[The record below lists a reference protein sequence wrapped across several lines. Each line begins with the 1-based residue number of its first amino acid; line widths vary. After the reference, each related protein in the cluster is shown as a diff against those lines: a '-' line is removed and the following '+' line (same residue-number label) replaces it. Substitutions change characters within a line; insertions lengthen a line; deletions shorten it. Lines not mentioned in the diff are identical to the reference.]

1 MIIFIGHE
9 YIYEASNDQ
18 FMTQRCCGGHTGD
31 DDDVDDDADVDDDC
45 EDDCEDDVEDDC
57 EDDVDA
63 ARKV

>member
-31 DDDVDDDADVDDDC
+31 DDDVDDDC
-45 EDDCEDDVEDDC
+45 EDNVDDDC